1 MSDFYD
7 FKITLY
13 IIELEA
19 DHSLNKTHI
28 HETSMMG
35 IRVKTQDNDGD
46 FTLGATLTD
55 LTSSLLGFSPSV
67 NLSVRYLSCLS
78 CPV

>member
-1 MSDFYD
+1 
-7 FKITLY
+7 
-13 IIELEA
+13 
-19 DHSLNKTHI
+19 
-28 HETSMMG
+28 MG